1 MCHDLETQELRAPLA
16 LLVHRHAHDFVRR
29 GMHSNGRN
37 ANDKHSGLER
47 QAEVE
52 REREREKERKREI
65 ESEGETGKERKR
77 DLSLL
82 NRDATGSVCSASFVV
97 MPMLKCSPLP
107 DELMSICASCREKLE
122 HIFSDP

>member
-52 REREREKERKREI
+52 REREREREKERDRERGRDR
-65 ESEGETGKERKR
+65 EGEKTRLELVEQRR
-77 DLSLL
+77 YRLCLQRL
-82 NRDATGSVCSASFVV
+82 FCSNAH
-97 MPMLKCSPLP
+97 
-107 DELMSICASCREKLE
+107 A
-122 HIFSDP
+122 